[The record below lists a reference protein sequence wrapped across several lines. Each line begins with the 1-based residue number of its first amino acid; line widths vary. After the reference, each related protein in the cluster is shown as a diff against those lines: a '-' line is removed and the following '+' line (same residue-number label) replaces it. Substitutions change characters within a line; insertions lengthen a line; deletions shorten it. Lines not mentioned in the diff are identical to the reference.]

1 MIKKNKDKT
10 ILKQKPNFFLLYFI
24 TTILF
29 LTYFLLSTILIKIS
43 HKEQN
48 QKVYI
53 RKLQT
58 NQMGGTSDGNYYKNN
73 TDSEDK
79 DEKKSDDDFN
89 PFYYLFGFYMI
100 FIMMSIYMVC
110 ILSRSNIRPEYEK
123 EIKKNLFLFLYF
135 ANNGSL
141 FVSLIFLSSV
151 FKASGFLPFG
161 IGLVVLGVGTYY
173 YISKMKANCKEILS
187 DDNNNTKVKNLIKI
201 PCTIIDIIIYTY
213 ECCRCEYYNI
223 KTTTYYTDGTKET
236 TYCCSSILCLFWNIY
251 WLAVKV
257 VTTFFMII
265 AYYIFFGIF
274 LIFWLLAKLI
284 YFKLIKKSGQ
294 EEKSQENDKK
304 SHDTNINEQMNN
316 NNFQGINQIL
326 PTENSLIKHNVPNEK
341 SDNVEHNKI
350 GSNFGLTG
358 NIVNN
363 NNINNTG
370 ENIENN
376 NIKNDINIFVDDKIN
391 KNKNFQSNINDE
403 GKKVNFEEQNPNF
416 KSTDELENNV
426 QSNVND
432 NINKPA

>member
-1 MIKKNKDKT
+1 MNKKNKDKT
-10 ILKQKPNFFLLYFI
+10 IPNYFLLYFI

-29 LTYFLLSTILIKIS
+29 LAYFLLSTILIQLS

-48 QKVYI
+48 QKECI

-58 NQMGGTSDGNYYKNN
+58 NQMGRNSHENYYKNI
-73 TDSEDK
+73 TDLEDEDK
-79 DEKKSDDDFN
+79 KKSDDDFN
-89 PFYYLFGFYMI
+89 PFYYLFGFYII

-110 ILSRSNIRPEYEK
+110 IISRSEIKPEYEK

-141 FVSLIFLSSV
+141 FVSLIFLASV

-161 IGLVVLGVGTYY
+161 IGLVVLGVGTFYY
-173 YISKMKANCKEILS
+173 VSKLKANCKEILS

-201 PCTIIDIIIYTY
+201 PCTIIDIIKYTY
-213 ECCRCEYYNI
+213 ECCRCEYYDIKI
-223 KTTTYYTDGTKET
+223 KTKYTDGTKET

-251 WLAVKV
+251 WLVVKV

-304 SHDTNINEQMNN
+304 SHDTNINEQMKNN
-316 NNFQGINQIL
+316 N
-326 PTENSLIKHNVPNEK
+326 S
-341 SDNVEHNKI
+341 
-350 GSNFGLTG
+350 FGY
-358 NIVNN
+358 
-363 NNINNTG
+363 
-370 ENIENN
+370 
-376 NIKNDINIFVDDKIN
+376 
-391 KNKNFQSNINDE
+391 
-403 GKKVNFEEQNPNF
+403 
-416 KSTDELENNV
+416 
-426 QSNVND
+426 
-432 NINKPA
+432 